1 MNSSRKTAFVDGQ
14 EGTTGLQIRERLLAH
29 PDITLLEIEA
39 DRRKD
44 TARRRELINAAD
56 VVFLCL
62 PDDAARESVTLLD
75 AGNTRTSFIDAST
88 AHRVAEGWTYG
99 LPELGANQRAAIRQ
113 SRRVA
118 VNGCHAAG
126 FILAVAPLVA
136 AGLVPADYPVSA
148 TSITG
153 YSGGGKKMIAD
164 YDAARENRALDAAR
178 MYALGLVHKHLPEM
192 KAYCGLSRAPVF
204 VPIVDNFYKGM
215 AVSVPLHTH
224 LLRPGTTRV
233 QVHAALSAHYAGER
247 FVRVMPLDE
256 PSNAPGGFF
265 DPMACNDTNRN
276 DVHVFGNDER
286 MLVVSCLDNLGKGA
300 SGAAVQCMN
309 LMLGLDEAQTLA
321 S

>member
-1 MNSSRKTAFVDGQ
+1 MSTPRKTAFVDGQ

-29 PDITLLEIEA
+29 PDIELIEIEP

-44 TARRRELINAAD
+44 TGRRRELINAAD

-62 PDDAARESVTLLD
+62 PDAAARESVALLEPD
-75 AGNTRTSFIDAST
+75 NQRTRFIDAST
-88 AHRVAEGWTYG
+88 AHRVAPGWTYG
-99 LPELGANQRAAIRQ
+99 LPELGPGQREAIRH

-126 FILAVAPLVA
+126 FILALAPLVA
-136 AGLVPADYPVSA
+136 AGRVPADYPVTA

-164 YDAARENRALDAAR
+164 YDAARDSRTLDAAR
-178 MYALGLVHKHLPEM
+178 MYALGLAHKHLPEM
-192 KAYCGLSRAPVF
+192 QAYCGLSRAPVF

-215 AVSVPLHTH
+215 AVSIPLQAH
-224 LLRPGTTRV
+224 LLAPGTTRAE
-233 QVHAALSAHYAGER
+233 VHAALERHYAGET
-247 FVRVMPLDE
+247 FVRVLPLDAE
-256 PSNAPGGFF
+256 SGAPGGFF

-276 DVHVFGNDER
+276 ELLVFGNDER
-286 MLVVSCLDNLGKGA
+286 MLVVSRLDNLGKGA

-309 LMLGLDEAQTLA
+309 LMLGLNEAQTLVA
-321 S
+321 